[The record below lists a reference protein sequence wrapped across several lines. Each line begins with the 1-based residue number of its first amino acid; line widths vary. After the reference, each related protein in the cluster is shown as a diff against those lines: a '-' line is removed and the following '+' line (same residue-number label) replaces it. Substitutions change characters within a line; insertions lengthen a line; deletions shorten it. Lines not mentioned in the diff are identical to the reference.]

1 MTRTF
6 ALAAIGAAM
15 ICTTFS
21 CGGNIG
27 GPAVFDTPDDGQPPE
42 ACRSWFYDHDRDG
55 HGDPNT
61 VATIC
66 GIPAGYVSVGD
77 DCDDGDARVFPGA
90 SEICGDGRR
99 QDCNRS
105 EDLQCA
111 ETPDAGQIASNDAGV
126 CGVCDAGFSGD
137 AGSPS
142 VDAGFSYDA
151 GSISDAGSLAS
162 DAGGVSADASADAGE
177 ICPPSERVRWYRD
190 ADGDGYGRN
199 DQSVEA
205 CASNVIGYSRTSG
218 DCDDTNASVYTGCV
232 VADAGVLLADAGSS
246 SADAGDSS
254 SDAGAVSSDAGAFT
268 DAGVLTD
275 AGVSYDAGSS
285 SADAGSFT
293 DAGTL
298 TDAGLPVD
306 AGLPPATDAG
316 SESADAG
323 ATFDAGSPTNDAG
336 SSSDAGVST
345 DAGSALD
352 AGFSADAGSLDAG
365 TAPDPWS
372 SYVRVEGRSVI
383 LSAMGMGNEPF
394 MSAPAFIVGDD
405 NGVIDWTFKARN
417 SVTPASGAFTI
428 DFTDLVKWPPGEYEF
443 TLVSSVNGNSQTV
456 PDISAVVRWWKN
468 DDLCNSGS
476 ATARAFCVR
485 QPRPAGASWDSY
497 LLRVQVTQTAVLP
510 AGTL

>member
-6 ALAAIGAAM
+6 ALAAIGAVM

-27 GPAVFDTPDDGQPPE
+27 GPAVFDAPDDGQPPE
-42 ACRSWFYDHDRDG
+42 ACRSWFYDYDRDG

-66 GIPAGYVSVGD
+66 GIPAGYVSSGD
-77 DCDDGDARVFPGA
+77 DCDDGDARVFPNA
-90 SEICGDGRR
+90 PEVCGDGRR

-105 EDLQCA
+105 GDLACT
-111 ETPDAGQIASNDAGV
+111 ETPDAGSLVSSDAGV
-126 CGVCDAGFSGD
+126 CGVCDAGFSED
-137 AGSPS
+137 AGSLS
-142 VDAGFSYDA
+142 VDAGFSADA
-151 GSISDAGSLAS
+151 GSISDAGSTVS
-162 DAGGVSADASADAGE
+162 DAGVASVDASADAGE
-177 ICPPSERVRWYRD
+177 ICPPADRTRWYRD

-218 DCDDTNASVYTGCV
+218 DCDDTNTSVHTGCV
-232 VADAGVLLADAGSS
+232 VADAGVSPVDAGSS

-254 SDAGAVSSDAGAFT
+254 SDAGAVSSDAG
-268 DAGVLTD
+268 
-275 AGVSYDAGSS
+275 
-285 SADAGSFT
+285 SFT

-306 AGLPPATDAG
+306 SGLPPATDAG

-323 ATFDAGSPTNDAG
+323 ATFDAGSSANDAG

-352 AGFSADAGSLDAG
+352 AGSSADAGGSSLQDAGFFADAGSPDSGSPDAG
-365 TAPDPWS
+365 TASDPWS

-394 MSAPAFIVGDD
+394 LSAPAFIVGTD
-405 NGVIDWTFKARN
+405 NGVIDWVFHARDLI
-417 SVTPASGAFTI
+417 TPSGGGFAI
-428 DFTDLVKWPPGEYEF
+428 DFTNLVAWPPGFYEF
-443 TLVSSVNGNSQTV
+443 TLVSSVNGASQTIS
-456 PDISAVVRWWKN
+456 DISAVARWWKN
-468 DDLCNSGS
+468 DDLCNSGT

-485 QPRPAGASWDSY
+485 QPRPAGASWDNY